1 MVYASSVKRL
11 QILID
16 EDLDAALER
25 VSRRT
30 GRSKGALVREAVRG
44 HIKTRPAP
52 ERDAIFEMV
61 GRDSFEPVSPK
72 EIDDVV
78 YDGR

>member
-1 MVYASSVKRL
+1 MKRL

-25 VSRRT
+25 VSKRT
-30 GRSKGALVREAVRG
+30 GRSKGALVREAVRSQMEV
-44 HIKTRPAP
+44 RPLP
-52 ERDAIFEMV
+52 ERDALWEMV
-61 GRDSFEPVSPK
+61 GKDSFEPVSNK

-78 YDGR
+78 YNGR

>member
-1 MVYASSVKRL
+1 MYAHAVKRL

-16 EDLDAALER
+16 ADLDAALER

-44 HIKTRPAP
+44 HIKARPAP
-52 ERDAIFEMV
+52 ERDALWEMV
-61 GRDSFEPVSPK
+61 GKDSFEPVSPK
-72 EIDDVV
+72 EIDDIVWN
-78 YDGR
+78 GR

>member
-1 MVYASSVKRL
+1 MKRL

-30 GRSKGALVREAVRG
+30 GRSKSALVREAVRSQMEA
-44 HIKTRPAP
+44 RLLP
-52 ERDAIFEMV
+52 ERDALWEMV
-61 GRDSFEPVSPK
+61 GKDSFEPVSPK

-78 YDGR
+78 YNGW

>member
-1 MVYASSVKRL
+1 MKRL

-16 EDLDAALER
+16 ADLYTELER

-44 HIKTRPAP
+44 HIKARPVP
-52 ERDAIFEMV
+52 ERDALWDMV
-61 GRDSFEPVSPK
+61 GKDSFEPVSPE

>member
-1 MVYASSVKRL
+1 MYAHTVKRL

-16 EDLDAALER
+16 ADLDAALER

-44 HIKTRPAP
+44 HIKARPAP
-52 ERDAIFEMV
+52 ERDALWEMV
-61 GRDSFEPVSPK
+61 GKDSFEPVSPK
-72 EIDDVV
+72 EIDDIV
-78 YDGR
+78 YNGR

>member
-1 MVYASSVKRL
+1 MVYAHAVKRL

-16 EDLDAALER
+16 EDLDAALDR
-25 VSRRT
+25 VSRQT

-44 HIKTRPAP
+44 HIKARSAP
-52 ERDAIFEMV
+52 ERDALLEMV
-61 GRDSFEPVSPK
+61 GKDSFEPASPK

-78 YDGR
+78 YNGR

>member
-1 MVYASSVKRL
+1 MVYAYAVKRL

-16 EDLDAALER
+16 EDLDAALNR

-30 GRSKGALVREAVRG
+30 GRPKGALVREAVRA
-44 HIKTRPAP
+44 HIKARSAP
-52 ERDAIFEMV
+52 ERDALLEMV
-61 GRDSFEPVSPK
+61 GKDSFDPASPK

-78 YDGR
+78 YNGR